1 MISLQG
7 NPSEQI
13 SMGKPRS
20 SPGQEGDQDWK
31 IGRHHHQH
39 DDPNNDNDDNGGD
52 DDDFDEQVLT
62 SCPGDPVAGIG
73 HLAAFSVKV

>member
-1 MISLQG
+1 MKNWSA
-7 NPSEQI
+7 
-13 SMGKPRS
+13 
-20 SPGQEGDQDWK
+20 
-31 IGRHHHQH
+31 HHHQH
-39 DDPNNDNDDNGGD
+39 DDPDNDNEDNGGD